1 MSRTPIHP
9 GEILR
14 DELEEIGLPA
24 KRLADMIKVPPGRLY
39 QVLKGRVSVAAGIA
53 PRLGGFFGTTADFWM
68 NLQTA
73 YEMDLTRA
81 QRSPGKLVG

>member
-24 KRLADMIKVPPGRLY
+24 KRLADMIEVL
-39 QVLKGRVSVAAGIA
+39 QVAFIR
-53 PRLGGFFGTTADFWM
+53 F
-68 NLQTA
+68 
-73 YEMDLTRA
+73 
-81 QRSPGKLVG
+81 